1 MISSVLQPI
10 RRLAPVLALTLVLTG
25 CGSGGSGGGG
35 TSDSAPSGPAGSSE
49 EGQTEQVA
57 SRVKATE
64 IGPVEDITLG
74 EIDQDLVAEGKTSF
88 QNKCSTCHQLDK
100 RMVGPALRGVTGRR
114 SPEFIMNM
122 ILNPSQMQSEHPVV
136 RKQIAEFG
144 TRMSDLGIEREEARA
159 LLEYL
164 RSVEGQPSAGLN

>member
-1 MISSVLQPI
+1 MISSLLLPI

-35 TSDSAPSGPAGSSE
+35 ASDEAASGPAGPSE
-49 EGQTEQVA
+49 EGQTEQVS
-57 SRVKATE
+57 SRARATD
-64 IGPVEDITLG
+64 IGPVEEVELG
-74 EIDQDLVAEGKTSF
+74 EIDQELVAEGKTSF

-136 RKQIAEFG
+136 KKQIAEFG

-164 RSVEGQPSAGLN
+164 RSVEGPSRAASN

>member
-1 MISSVLQPI
+1 MISSVLLPM
-10 RRLAPVLALTLVLTG
+10 RGLAPVLTLTLILAG

-35 TSDSAPSGPAGSSE
+35 KSDQAASGPGGTSGQA
-49 EGQTEQVA
+49 QTEKES
-57 SRVKATE
+57 SRARATE
-64 IGPVEDITLG
+64 IGPVEDVKLG
-74 EIDQDLVAEGKTSF
+74 EIDQELVAEGKTSF
-88 QNKCSTCHQLDK
+88 QNMCSTCHQLDK
-100 RMVGPALRGVTGRR
+100 RMVGPALRGVTDRR

-136 RKQIAEFG
+136 KKQIAEFG

-164 RSVEGQPSAGLN
+164 RSVEDQPSPASN